1 MGVVLVS
8 LEKITVEK
16 SLRLGFLATNN
27 EAGYEALLAGMA
39 MVSRLGGKAIYVFS
53 DSRLVV
59 GQINGEFEARD
70 QRMQGYLIKVRQAQS
85 NFEAFYIKQI
95 PRSQNSHAD
104 LLAMFATSSGS
115 GLPRVIIVEDLLVP
129 GHSDQTPIG
138 IHSIQVGLSWMDSLV
153 SFLRDGIL
161 PEDKGEAEK
170 IRRKALQ
177 YWLFEEQKLY
187 KCSYSGL
194 YLLCVHPE
202 IVEPLLEECMR
213 EFVVVILGGG
223 PYCIELSP
231 KGIGGLACK
240 GLLKTMLSQYQ
251 RYAPNIY

>member
-1 MGVVLVS
+1 MRVVLVS

-27 EAGYEALLAGMA
+27 EAEYEALLAGMA
-39 MVSRLGGKAIYVFS
+39 MVSRLGGKAIDVFS

-129 GHSDQTPIG
+129 GHSD
-138 IHSIQVGLSWMDSLV
+138 
-153 SFLRDGIL
+153 
-161 PEDKGEAEK
+161 
-170 IRRKALQ
+170 
-177 YWLFEEQKLY
+177 
-187 KCSYSGL
+187 
-194 YLLCVHPE
+194 
-202 IVEPLLEECMR
+202 
-213 EFVVVILGGG
+213 
-223 PYCIELSP
+223 
-231 KGIGGLACK
+231 
-240 GLLKTMLSQYQ
+240 
-251 RYAPNIY
+251 